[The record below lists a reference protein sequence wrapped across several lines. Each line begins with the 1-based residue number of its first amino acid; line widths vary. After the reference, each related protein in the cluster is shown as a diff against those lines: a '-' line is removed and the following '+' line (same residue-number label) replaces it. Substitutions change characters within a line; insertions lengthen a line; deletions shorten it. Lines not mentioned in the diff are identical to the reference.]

1 MPGDD
6 VLPLDNRTVQLLPE
20 PEDPGMMTVIDR
32 DAPGYD
38 QTPPR
43 LIHSHS
49 SEKSWRGAALVVL
62 LAALVFAYPTIESI
76 LFGPL
81 IPTSEWAFED
91 TGIRTLQSQGLDG
104 SGVHICIVDTGIDLT
119 HPALSEINL
128 DGFLDL
134 VGSDPE
140 GPPIEYGED
149 HHGTMMAGILLSSGA
164 FEGAAT
170 GVTLSV
176 AAALGPTGY
185 SIKDGAVGEAVEWCW
200 KTQQADI
207 ISLSLG
213 GEADPSIAIGGPT
226 VTSVEDAL
234 ESGVVVVAAAGNQG
248 ENSSDVSTPASI
260 EQVIAVGA
268 TDRYGSS
275 WKDTSRGSPSL
286 NGEQRENPN
295 LKPEISAPG
304 EDIISTNDPSLSIPY
319 ASSSGTSVSTVFVVG
334 SLALIM
340 EKHMSEL
347 NEYKETKGSELYLD
361 LIKNSLQQSM
371 VEEKHDSR
379 SGYGLLDAV
388 SWERNIANSLP

>member
-1 MPGDD
+1 M
-6 VLPLDNRTVQLLPE
+6 PLDTRTVQLLPE
-20 PEDPGMMTVIDR
+20 PEDPRMMTVIDR

-43 LIHSHS
+43 LIRSHS

-62 LAALVFAYPTIESI
+62 LAALVFSYPTIESI

-91 TGIRTLQSQGLDG
+91 TGVRTLQSQGLDG
-104 SGVHICIVDTGIDLT
+104 SGVHICIVDTGIDLS

-128 DGFLDL
+128 GGFLDL
-134 VGSDPE
+134 VGSDSE
-140 GPPIEYGED
+140 GPPIEYGDD
-149 HHGTMMAGILLSSGA
+149 HHGTMMAGILVSSGA

-268 TDRYGSS
+268 TDRYGSP

-286 NGEQRENPN
+286 NGEQREDPN
-295 LKPEISAPG
+295 LKPEITAPG

-347 NEYKETKGSELYLD
+347 NEYKETNGSALYLD

-388 SWERNIANSLP
+388 SWERKIADSLP

>member
-1 MPGDD
+1 M
-6 VLPLDNRTVQLLPE
+6 PLDTRTVQLLPE

-43 LIHSHS
+43 IIRSHS

-62 LAALVFAYPTIESI
+62 LAALVFSYPTIESI

-91 TGIRTLQSQGLDG
+91 TGVRTLQSQGLDG
-104 SGVHICIVDTGIDLT
+104 SGVHICIVDTGIDLS

-128 DGFLDL
+128 GGFLDL

-140 GPPIEYGED
+140 GPPIEYGDD
-149 HHGTMMAGILLSSGA
+149 HHGTMMAGILVSSGA

-268 TDRYGSS
+268 TDRYGSP

-286 NGEQRENPN
+286 NGEQREDPN
-295 LKPEISAPG
+295 LKPEITAPG

-347 NEYKETKGSELYLD
+347 NEYKETNGSVLYLD

-388 SWERNIANSLP
+388 SWERKIADSLP

>member
-1 MPGDD
+1 M
-6 VLPLDNRTVQLLPE
+6 PLDTRTVQLLPE

-43 LIHSHS
+43 LIRSHS

-62 LAALVFAYPTIESI
+62 LAALVFSYPTIESI

-91 TGIRTLQSQGLDG
+91 TGVRTLQSQGLDG
-104 SGVHICIVDTGIDLT
+104 SGVHICIVDTGIDLS

-128 DGFLDL
+128 GGFLDL

-140 GPPIEYGED
+140 GPPIEYGDD
-149 HHGTMMAGILLSSGA
+149 HHGTMMAGILVSSGA

-268 TDRYGSS
+268 TDRYGSP

-286 NGEQRENPN
+286 NGEQREDPN
-295 LKPEISAPG
+295 LKPEITAPG

-347 NEYKETKGSELYLD
+347 NEYKETNGSELYLD

-388 SWERNIANSLP
+388 SWERKIADSLP

>member
-1 MPGDD
+1 M
-6 VLPLDNRTVQLLPE
+6 PLDTRTVQLLPE

-38 QTPPR
+38 ETPPR
-43 LIHSHS
+43 RMPSHS
-49 SEKSWRGAALVVL
+49 NEKSWRGAALVVL

-104 SGVHICIVDTGIDLT
+104 SGVHICIVDTGIDIS
-119 HPALSEINL
+119 HPALSEVNL
-128 DGFLDL
+128 GGFLDL
-134 VGSDPE
+134 VGSNPE

-149 HHGTMMAGILLSSGA
+149 HHGTMMAGILVSTGA

-170 GVTLSV
+170 GATLSV

-213 GEADPSIAIGGPT
+213 GEADPNIAIGGPT

-234 ESGVVVVAAAGNQG
+234 EAGVIVVAAAGNQG

-260 EQVIAVGA
+260 EGVIAVGA
-268 TDRYGSS
+268 TDRYGSP
-275 WKDTSRGSPSL
+275 WKDTSRGSTSL
-286 NGEQRENPN
+286 NGEQREDPN

-340 EKHMSEL
+340 EKNQLEL
-347 NEYKETKGSELYLD
+347 IEYKESNGPELYIH
-361 LIKNSLQQSM
+361 LIKNTLQQSM
-371 VEEKHDSR
+371 MEGMHDSR
-379 SGYGLLDAV
+379 SGYGVLDAV
-388 SWERNIANSLP
+388 SWEINISDSLP

>member
-1 MPGDD
+1 M
-6 VLPLDNRTVQLLPE
+6 PLDTRTVQLLPE

-38 QTPPR
+38 ETPSRRMP
-43 LIHSHS
+43 SHS
-49 SEKSWRGAALVVL
+49 NEKSWRGAALVVL

-104 SGVHICIVDTGIDLT
+104 SGVHICIVDTGIDIS
-119 HPALSEINL
+119 HPALSEVNL
-128 DGFLDL
+128 GGFLDL
-134 VGSDPE
+134 VGSNPE

-149 HHGTMMAGILLSSGA
+149 HHGTMMAGILVSTGA

-170 GVTLSV
+170 GATLSV

-213 GEADPSIAIGGPT
+213 GEADPNIAIGGPT

-234 ESGVVVVAAAGNQG
+234 EAGVIVVAAAGNQG

-260 EQVIAVGA
+260 EGVIAVGA
-268 TDRYGSS
+268 TDRYGSP
-275 WKDTSRGSPSL
+275 WKDTSRGSTSL
-286 NGEQRENPN
+286 NGEQREDPN

-340 EKHMSEL
+340 EKNQLEL
-347 NEYKETKGSELYLD
+347 IEYKESNGSELYIH
-361 LIKNSLQQSM
+361 LIKNTLQQSM
-371 VEEKHDSR
+371 MEGMHDSR
-379 SGYGLLDAV
+379 SGYGVLDAV
-388 SWERNIANSLP
+388 SWEINISDSLP

>member
-1 MPGDD
+1 MP
-6 VLPLDNRTVQLLPE
+6 
-20 PEDPGMMTVIDR
+20 
-32 DAPGYD
+32 
-38 QTPPR
+38 
-43 LIHSHS
+43 SHS
-49 SEKSWRGAALVVL
+49 NEKSWRGAALVVL

-104 SGVHICIVDTGIDLT
+104 SGVHICIVDTGIDIS
-119 HPALSEINL
+119 HPALSEVNL
-128 DGFLDL
+128 GGFLDL
-134 VGSDPE
+134 VGSNPE

-149 HHGTMMAGILLSSGA
+149 HHGTMMAGILVSTGA

-170 GVTLSV
+170 GATLSV

-213 GEADPSIAIGGPT
+213 GEADPNIAIGGPT

-234 ESGVVVVAAAGNQG
+234 EAGVIVVAAAGNQG

-260 EQVIAVGA
+260 EGVIAVGA
-268 TDRYGSS
+268 TDRYGSP
-275 WKDTSRGSPSL
+275 WKDTSRGSTSL
-286 NGEQRENPN
+286 NGEQREDPN

-340 EKHMSEL
+340 EKNQLEL
-347 NEYKETKGSELYLD
+347 IEYKESNGSELYIH
-361 LIKNSLQQSM
+361 LIKNTLQQSM
-371 VEEKHDSR
+371 MEGMHDSR
-379 SGYGLLDAV
+379 SGYGVLDAV
-388 SWERNIANSLP
+388 SWEINISDSLP